1 MSCLVVLS
9 CQKLSTAVSSY
20 QTGVKLNPTF
30 LSPAAAEKDN
40 SDNDADDDEDGGP
53 HPDPN
58 HCLDGQHLG
67 VRQGYDGGGED
78 EETLTAGVNIKDSQL
93 NC

>member
-1 MSCLVVLS
+1 M
-9 CQKLSTAVSSY
+9 
-20 QTGVKLNPTF
+20 
-30 LSPAAAEKDN
+30 SPAAAEKDN

-67 VRQGYDGGGED
+67 VPQGYDGGGAD
-78 EETLTAGVNIKDSQL
+78 DHEETLTAGVNIND
-93 NC
+93 NR